1 MGKKDPRV
9 DAYIAEAPDF
19 AKPILARIRAK
30 VHEAVPDVVE
40 TIKWSVPAFDYQG
53 PMAGVAAF
61 KAHIRFGF
69 WRGGTVGGKAIPSME
84 RIESIKDLPSDRE
97 LIRTIKRAA
106 QMNESGVKM
115 ARPTT
120 PKPPVKVPSYVL
132 EAIRTNKKALAA
144 FEAFSHSHKRE
155 YVEWI
160 TDARAE
166 ATRQRRLETAVQWIA
181 EGKSRNWKYVRR

>member
-1 MGKKDPRV
+1 MGQRDPRV
-9 DAYIAEAPDF
+9 DAYIAKAPDF
-19 AKPILARIRAK
+19 AKPILTHLRARI
-30 VHEAVPDVVE
+30 HEAVPDVVE

-53 PMAGVAAF
+53 PMAGMAAF

-69 WRGGTVGGKAIPSME
+69 WRGGTVDGEAVPSME
-84 RIESIKDLPSDRE
+84 RIESMKDLPSDRE

-120 PKPPVKVPSYVL
+120 RKPPVKVPSYFL
-132 EAIRTNKKALAA
+132 EAVRANKKALAA
-144 FEAFSHSHKRE
+144 FAAFSPSHKRE

-160 TDARAE
+160 TE
-166 ATRQRRLETAVQWIA
+166 AKTDETRQRRLETAVQWIA
-181 EGKSRNWKYVRR
+181 EGKPRNWKYMRR

>member
-1 MGKKDPRV
+1 MIRPMGKRDPRV
-9 DAYIAEAPDF
+9 DAYIAKAPGF
-19 AKPILARIRAK
+19 AKPILTHLRAK
-30 VHEAVPDVVE
+30 IHEAVPDVVE

-106 QMNESGVKM
+106 QMNQSGVKM
-115 ARPTT
+115 VRPQLTQ
-120 PKPPVKVPSYVL
+120 P
-132 EAIRTNKKALAA
+132 
-144 FEAFSHSHKRE
+144 
-155 YVEWI
+155 
-160 TDARAE
+160 
-166 ATRQRRLETAVQWIA
+166 
-181 EGKSRNWKYVRR
+181 

>member
-9 DAYIAEAPDF
+9 DAYIAKAPDF
-19 AKPILARIRAK
+19 AKPLLTHLRARI
-30 VHEAVPDVVE
+30 HEAVPDVVE

-53 PMAGVAAF
+53 PMAGMAAF

-69 WRGGTVGGKAIPSME
+69 WRGGTVDGEAIPSME
-84 RIESIKDLPSDRE
+84 RIESMKDLPSDRE

-115 ARPTT
+115 ARPAKR
-120 PKPPVKVPSYVL
+120 KPPVKVPSYFLKAVR
-132 EAIRTNKKALAA
+132 ANKKALAA
-144 FEAFSHSHKRE
+144 FEAFSPSHKRE

-160 TDARAE
+160 TE
-166 ATRQRRLETAVQWIA
+166 AKTEETRQRRLDTAVQWIA
-181 EGKSRNWKYVRR
+181 EGKSRNWKYART